1 MGNEQFRY
9 NKAILGR
16 SWYQHF
22 ATQFLVVVGLLYIA
36 AAIPISFYPELGPLL
51 LKGQL
56 ILALF
61 MACLYTIALQLCRRS
76 KGWKEEL
83 KVKLQVPMEEDE
95 EFLKY
100 LKKRNAL
107 DLLQSQQR
115 IDRTALKA
123 YRTLFLTGKS
133 FNQSIKSSHWQGGS
147 LMAVGFIPCAYLLSG
162 AWVTSKTPTISINSL
177 LLQFAVVAIVY
188 IVMYTANRRTF
199 LRLSEKIAAEVK
211 VDLPSL
217 PSPTL
222 TEA

>member
-1 MGNEQFRY
+1 
-9 NKAILGR
+9 
-16 SWYQHF
+16 
-22 ATQFLVVVGLLYIA
+22 
-36 AAIPISFYPELGPLL
+36 
-51 LKGQL
+51 
-56 ILALF
+56 
-61 MACLYTIALQLCRRS
+61 
-76 KGWKEEL
+76 
-83 KVKLQVPMEEDE
+83 MEEDE